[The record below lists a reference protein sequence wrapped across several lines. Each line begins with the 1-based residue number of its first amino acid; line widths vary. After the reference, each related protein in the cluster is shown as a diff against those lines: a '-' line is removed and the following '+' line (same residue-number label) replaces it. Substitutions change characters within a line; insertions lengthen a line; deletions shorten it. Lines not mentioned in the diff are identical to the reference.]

1 MRKIVLVFAL
11 SLLAMP
17 ARGFAQDKPVEVNFG
32 GGVSFPVGNLADSF
46 DTGWNGAIGVTFNV
60 NPAVGVQAEY
70 MYQRFGGPDRTFPN
84 ADPGIAD
91 AILIESNHQ
100 MHAGTFNLVVRST
113 GGGGVG
119 GYFLAGPGIYHRIIQ
134 LTTPSVGFATVCDPY
149 WLICYP
155 AAVSTDAIVGDRSS
169 TDFGF
174 NFGGGLTFGHAAK
187 FYVEARYH
195 YVWGPKITA
204 AGTEYSTNAQYFP
217 ITFGVRF

>member
-1 MRKIVLVFAL
+1 
-11 SLLAMP
+11 
-17 ARGFAQDKPVEVNFG
+17 
-32 GGVSFPVGNLADSF
+32 
-46 DTGWNGAIGVTFNV
+46 
-60 NPAVGVQAEY
+60 
-70 MYQRFGGPDRTFPN
+70 
-84 ADPGIAD
+84 
-91 AILIESNHQ
+91 

-204 AGTEYSTNAQYFP
+204 AGTAGTRPTPSTSRSRSGCGSSRLLKNAA
-217 ITFGVRF
+217 